1 VLNREI
7 KLEIRKAFMTQIKLV
22 VGLGNPGLQY
32 ARNRHNIGFM
42 VLEEVARRLNASWQ
56 AKPKL
61 ELAEARFGTGKVW
74 LLKPQTFMN
83 LSGEAVGPFAR
94 FHKLEPH
101 EILVVSDDL
110 DLPFGRLRFR
120 LGGSSGG
127 QNGVKDIHA
136 KIGSDQFVRLKVG
149 ISRPPEQWTVV
160 NWVLSNFAPE
170 EAVML
175 EQIIKVGADAVLA
188 ATRDGFRAS
197 QNAFNSTDLRP
208 KPPVPENPVLEKPET
223 EQAESNQPRAE
234 PEA

>member
-1 VLNREI
+1 M
-7 KLEIRKAFMTQIKLV
+7 FMTQIKLV

-32 ARNRHNIGFM
+32 ARNRHNIGFQ
-42 VLEEVARRLNASWQ
+42 VLEEVVRRLNVGWQ
-56 AKPKL
+56 VKPKL

-83 LSGEAVGPFAR
+83 LSGEVVGPFAR
-94 FHKLEPH
+94 FHKLEPQ

-120 LGGSSGG
+120 MGGSSGG

-160 NWVLSNFAPE
+160 NWVLSNFAPG

-175 EQIIKVGADAVLA
+175 EQVVKVGADAVLA

-208 KPPVPENPVLEKPET
+208 KPPALEKPALTQPDPDKPEL
-223 EQAESNQPRAE
+223 EQPGLEQPELEQPE
-234 PEA
+234 PKRI

>member
-1 VLNREI
+1 M
-7 KLEIRKAFMTQIKLV
+7 FMTQIKLV

-32 ARNRHNIGFM
+32 ARNRHNIGFH

-83 LSGEAVGPFAR
+83 LSGEAVGSFAR
-94 FHKLEPH
+94 FHKLEPQ

-110 DLPFGRLRFR
+110 DLQFGRLRFR

-136 KIGSDQFVRLKVG
+136 KLGSDQFVRLKVG

-188 ATRDGFRAS
+188 ATRDGFKAS

-208 KPPVPENPVLEKPET
+208 KPPAPEKPVLEKLGPEKPVLEKPET
-223 EQAESNQPRAE
+223 VQPRKE